1 MALLTSLDLPGMP
14 TRSVSC
20 RPLHQG
26 DGQRVERGSAR
37 SMSVPSRRRDE
48 RSFSQG
54 AMTLPIRRR
63 GERSSS
69 QSSCR
74 DSKPST
80 SALTEPCFAISETEA
95 WLQEDRARQ
104 ETATSLSRQSSSCS
118 FSNCFDAFGLDDV
131 GDLQRDSS
139 GTAVMKE
146 GHYDMSIS
154 IVPQPRDERAKKT
167 VLVWQNALR
176 LKEFSPLCSQLN
188 KPSTEWLSLGRRRV
202 QHVCVHGKIQA
213 NSIQMHRHQQQPLSL
228 ARLVGGA
235 QTFRTKVRCRHHCQT
250 GTSMSRLGQMAGDR
264 SLRTVVGAWSERVL
278 SPAQDILLV
287 ILPLAVAN
295 MAFAADHAYCCSCV
309 F

>member
-20 RPLHQG
+20 CPLHQG

-48 RSFSQG
+48 RSFSLG

-104 ETATSLSRQSSSCS
+104 ETATSLSRQSSSS
-118 FSNCFDAFGLDDV
+118 SLSNWCGAFGSDDL

-154 IVPQPRDERAKKT
+154 IVPQPRDERAKKPS
-167 VLVWQNALR
+167 LFGKMLSGLKNSALYAV
-176 LKEFSPLCSQLN
+176 S
-188 KPSTEWLSLGRRRV
+188 ST
-202 QHVCVHGKIQA
+202 
-213 NSIQMHRHQQQPLSL
+213 
-228 ARLVGGA
+228 
-235 QTFRTKVRCRHHCQT
+235 
-250 GTSMSRLGQMAGDR
+250 SRQR
-264 SLRTVVGAWSERVL
+264 SGSA
-278 SPAQDILLV
+278 
-287 ILPLAVAN
+287 
-295 MAFAADHAYCCSCV
+295 
-309 F
+309 